1 MALPNKISSVV
12 FTILNGAS
20 TVATHTLSVT
30 NLQHP
35 FEMVFWGSPSS
46 LSLGGTK
53 RSNVRGF
60 DARLEFEWNDIRNQ
74 ESEIVAF
81 LNDIQTNLL
90 LGYRLR
96 FNVEG
101 DTDYLFVIPN
111 SALYNQNYISQIKRS
126 PTSISFE
133 LEALQNDISYE

>member
-1 MALPNKISSVV
+1 MLGFAVPKANAEALIVTLPVPFGVILISWFSSSPVAIIAFDFIPIPCFKSFFLKSAIISWSLV
-12 FTILNGAS
+12 TFKVLLFIFTPP
-20 TVATHTLSVT
+20 LS
-30 NLQHP
+30 
-35 FEMVFWGSPSS
+35 
-46 LSLGGTK
+46 
-53 RSNVRGF
+53 
-60 DARLEFEWNDIRNQ
+60 
-74 ESEIVAF
+74 F